1 MMGQNVLLKIQSIL
15 SSIKKS
21 DIVISRSSNQK
32 IVEEYDLDSLAFMQ
46 FITALE
52 IEFNIEFE
60 NDATYEELNNID
72 YIITEIKKHASASII

>member
-1 MMGQNVLLKIQSIL
+1 MGQNVLLKIQSIL

-52 IEFNIEFE
+52 NEFNFEFA
-60 NDATYEELNNID
+60 NDATYEELNDLD
-72 YIITEIKKHASASII
+72 YILREIKKHAAFDII